1 VSYKVFLNRVRNLP
15 RCQPANTRHRRSRA
29 QLLASQPTDKGA
41 VVPIYGNRTQ
51 TASTH
56 GADAS
61 DQLLFN
67 REQNEVRMHGV
78 QALAIET
85 RGPTRLKVRRH
96 ECLAGFVHDLQAG

>member
-67 REQNEVRMHGV
+67 REQNEVRMQRV
-78 QALAIET
+78 KPWPQRRAAQQ
-85 RGPTRLKVRRH
+85 RLKVRRR